1 MVHHYDSYYRGTAAS
16 WTTVQQNQMS
26 SIQKAITL
34 IEELDGDNGNT
45 AKNQEILK
53 GLRSVLKDLRG
64 NPTNFK
70 GEF

>member
-1 MVHHYDSYYRGTAAS
+1 MVHHYDSYYRGTTAS
-16 WTTVQQNQMS
+16 WTAEQQNQIS

-34 IEELDGDNGNT
+34 IEEFGGNNGNNAT
-45 AKNQEILK
+45 NQEILK
-53 GLRSVLKDLRG
+53 GLRSVLKDLRV

>member
-1 MVHHYDSYYRGTAAS
+1 MVHHYDSYYRGTTAT
-16 WTTVQQNQMS
+16 WTAEQQNQIS